1 MISECRN
8 GIKKNAQDAK
18 AECFLCIFCFFIGNF
33 SFPIKKQTLREDAH
47 LAEKKL
53 AANSTARARK
63 SRKRLF
69 VHLSRAT
76 TYCFTDRKKSD
87 LLVDQASFEFRF
99 TINAAINPS
108 VAVCQFERVW

>member
-8 GIKKNAQDAK
+8 RIKKNAQDAK
-18 AECFLCIFCFFIGNF
+18 CFLCIFCFFIGNF
-33 SFPIKKQTLREDAH
+33 SFPIKQKSLREDAH

-69 VHLSRAT
+69 VLLCDVASRRMALAILA
-76 TYCFTDRKKSD
+76 
-87 LLVDQASFEFRF
+87 LLR
-99 TINAAINPS
+99 
-108 VAVCQFERVW
+108 

>member
-8 GIKKNAQDAK
+8 RIKKNAQDAK

-33 SFPIKKQTLREDAH
+33 SFPIKKKTLREDAH

-69 VHLSRAT
+69 VLWSFFNIVFAT
-76 TYCFTDRKKSD
+76 
-87 LLVDQASFEFRF
+87 LLDNDFSVCLLWLWQTLMEIPDSTQAPILAMR
-99 TINAAINPS
+99 
-108 VAVCQFERVW
+108 